1 MESDVISGS
10 TGFNFNVTD
19 SETYETFILGTAVA
33 YDVDMSFKI
42 CLGINPESSVD
53 FIHHVGSFSFGPEPQ
68 HNNCSVGRECIVGPF
83 RHVSSNDRLL
93 FVPALPVFENGE
105 NGENGLPFCGRM
117 HQMDII
123 ACNASFASPTLPR
136 SLSTDFNI
144 TLGTAEL
151 LGGCW
156 RLCFCLDATKRSC
169 DKASDFETH
178 GGFLQILGPNS
189 FHQDQMCFAGH
200 GCVVEITGQ
209 GLSAS
214 DIVLATAS
222 DCNGLSGFIHLN
234 GLNAAIAMSVQN
246 GTVLTVGLPTLP
258 LGIWTMCY
266 CAEADCTSKDF
277 IEAIRVGDLVIKGP
291 YPEQHMECQVAQACV
306 RNFTGTWLSLG
317 DHVAAVSLQ
326 DHCGALPSALVS
338 HGKPKAV
345 SLNSFNLECLEAHHR
360 NCLVDLVFTGS
371 EGGQGQIDLPFSGTW
386 RLCYCSSHEGCF
398 RPSSF
403 ALDVGLLTVHGVR
416 QTIDRTCVLGE
427 SCSIHMRKSLGGNLN
442 VINVNL
448 DSDDTCERLMMTG
461 SAGLGQYESY
471 ELFEPYESLNDEM
484 LLSPSMPGKYKLCW
498 CPNDADARIC
508 ANFVDMGTVHF
519 VGSRRL
525 SSHST
530 AISYQT
536 CVSGEVC
543 SLVGVPGLLTNNF
556 LISQNTC
563 GYNGDAG
570 QGDKFASFFLP
581 APGLL
586 LTVAGGEYLL
596 CWCSV
601 IGGWCDNVTDS
612 DYSDYI
618 AIGSILIQGPSPLS
632 QDKTCVAGQE
642 CSVEVSRS
650 VGLSLMEKLFVQ
662 ETCGT
667 TNTPL
672 GWPNSGRTLVSESG
686 VSDSSSL
693 SGTFATFATAT
704 ATFTW
709 GDVRVSSAGGFYR
722 LCWCGAASGSGGC
735 RNGEDFRVDLGGLTL
750 IGPRPNATTQTC
762 TSGQRCEIHGLTGVH
777 LSDQDDF
784 MVLSTCGHHRAV
796 SRLSN
801 VEVSVGN
808 GGATLRWDSIS
819 SAGGLYHLCWCSGA
833 TSSTSCG
840 GSPDFRAVAGQLH
853 ILGPEPLEQDK
864 TCLSGQRCLFSVS
877 RFGVGLGVD
886 SVAVLETCGV
896 TKKLKPDLHK
906 ELHESQV
913 FSLQLVESLTS
924 DSRDSHFVM
933 PLSFPGGI
941 YRLCWCGSTTQNCR
955 TADDFRTD
963 LGALHLVGP
972 QNRRQMTCVSGEIC
986 KIDVFGTYLSQDVY
1000 AVQDTCGVQI
1010 VPHFPEYGTSSE
1022 ARGAVA
1028 WGTIP
1033 AAGGN
1038 LAKYYAASLIFSVL
1052 L

>member
-1 MESDVISGS
+1 MESSDVISGS

-33 YDVDMSFKI
+33 YDFDSFKI

-53 FIHHVGSFSFGPEPQ
+53 FIHHVGNFCFGLEPQ
-68 HNNCSVGRECIVGPF
+68 HKNCSVGHDCIVGPF
-83 RHVSSNDRLL
+83 RHVSSSDQLL
-93 FVPALPVFENGE
+93 FVPALPVFHNGE
-105 NGENGLPFCGRM
+105 NSENGLPFCGPM
-117 HQMDII
+117 HQTDII
-123 ACNASFASPTLPR
+123 ACKNASFASPTLPR

-144 TLGTAEL
+144 ALGAAEL

-156 RLCFCLDATKRSC
+156 QLCFCLDTKSSC

-200 GCVVEITGQ
+200 ACVVEITGQ

-214 DIVLATAS
+214 DIVCFCNAS
-222 DCNGLSGFIHLN
+222 DCNGLN

-246 GTVLTVGLPTLP
+246 QNGTVLTVGLPALP
-258 LGIWTMCY
+258 PGIWTMCY
-266 CAEADCTSKDF
+266 CAEDCTSQDF
-277 IEAIRVGDLVIKGP
+277 EAIRVGDLVIKGP
-291 YPEQHMECQVAQACV
+291 YAEQHMECQVAQDCV

-317 DHVAAVSLQ
+317 DHVAAVSLW
-326 DHCGALPSALVS
+326 DHCGAPPSALVS

-345 SLNSFNLECLEAHHR
+345 SLNSFSLECLEAHHR
-360 NCLVDLVFTGS
+360 NCVVDLVFTAN
-371 EGGQGQIDLPFSGTW
+371 EGQGQIDLPFSGTW

-403 ALDVGLLTVHGVR
+403 ALEVGLLTVHGVR

-427 SCSIHMRKSLGGNLN
+427 SCSIPMRKFLGGNLI

-448 DSDDTCERLMMTG
+448 DSDDTCERVMMLAG

-471 ELFEPYESLNDEM
+471 ELFEPHEWLNDEM

-498 CPNDADARIC
+498 CPNNAYARTC
-508 ANFVDMGTVHF
+508 ANFVDIGTVHF
-519 VGSRRL
+519 IGNRRL

-530 AISYQT
+530 AISYQI

-563 GYNGDAG
+563 GYNGDAR
-570 QGDKFASFFLP
+570 QGDKSAASFFLP
-581 APGLL
+581 ATGLL

-601 IGGWCDNVTDS
+601 SGGWCDNVTDS

-650 VGLSLMEKLFVQ
+650 VGLSLMERLFVQ

-667 TNTPL
+667 THTPL
-672 GWPNSGRTLVSESG
+672 GWPNSGRTLVSES
-686 VSDSSSL
+686 
-693 SGTFATFATAT
+693 

-722 LCWCGAASGSGGC
+722 LCWCGSASGGC
-735 RNGEDFRVDLGGLTL
+735 SNGEDFRVDLGGLTL
-750 IGPRPNATTQTC
+750 LGPTPATTTATC

-777 LSDQDDF
+777 LSDQDSF

-833 TSSTSCG
+833 TSSTCG
-840 GSPDFRAVAGQLH
+840 GSPDFRVVAGQLH

-941 YRLCWCGSTTQNCR
+941 YRLCWCGTQNCR

-1038 LAKYYAASLIFSVL
+1038 LAIYYAAFLICSVL
-1052 L
+1052 LSYR